1 MSVAS
6 GQVLEP
12 QALAAKRD
20 ERAALA
26 TPDLI
31 RGSGQRGNSL

>member
-1 MSVAS
+1 VSVAG

-12 QALAAKRD
+12 ALAAKRD

-26 TPDLI
+26 SEP
-31 RGSGQRGNSL
+31 SGQRGNSL